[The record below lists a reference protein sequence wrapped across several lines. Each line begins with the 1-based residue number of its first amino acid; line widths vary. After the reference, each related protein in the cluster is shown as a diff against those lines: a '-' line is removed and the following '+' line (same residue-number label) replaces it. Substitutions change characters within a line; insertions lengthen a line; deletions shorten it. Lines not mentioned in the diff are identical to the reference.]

1 MFKKIKQKNTQGFT
15 LVEMM
20 IYLALMTVIAV
31 VIVQSIV
38 VVLKSNRSGFAE
50 SNLRNAAYSAFE
62 GMVREIHASD
72 SIIIASSGLLQLNQS
87 NPTVNVVQFSTSS
100 DARLNL
106 SDGGSTSTLSYL
118 GPLISKDV
126 VVKSLIFTPINTG
139 KSQAIRI
146 QMNLTTTVDGQTKS
160 EWFYDTAILKG
171 SY

>member
-1 MFKKIKQKNTQGFT
+1 MFKKIKGFT

-38 VVLKSNRSGFAE
+38 VVLKSNRKGFAE

-62 GMVREIHASD
+62 RMVREIHASD
-72 SIIIASSGLLQLNQS
+72 SIIIASSSLLQLNQS
-87 NPTVNVVQFSTSS
+87 NPTVNFVQFSTSG
-100 DARLNL
+100 DGRLNL
-106 SDGGSTSTLSYL
+106 SEGGSISTLLYL

>member
-1 MFKKIKQKNTQGFT
+1 MLKKIKQQKIQGFT

-38 VVLKSNRSGFAE
+38 VVLKSNRKGFAE
-50 SNLRNAAYSAFE
+50 SNLRNTAYSALE

-72 SIIIASSGLLQLNQS
+72 STIIASGSLLQLNQS
-87 NPTVNVVQFSTSS
+87 NPIANVVQFSTSS
-100 DARLNL
+100 DARLNMYE
-106 SDGGSTSTLSYL
+106 GGSTSTLSYF

-126 VVKSLIFTPINTG
+126 IVKNLIFTNINTG
-139 KSQAIRI
+139 KSQAVRI
-146 QMNLTTTVDGQTKS
+146 QINLTTAVDGQTKS

>member
-1 MFKKIKQKNTQGFT
+1 MFKKIKQKKIQGFT

-20 IYLALMTVIAV
+20 IYLALMTIIAV

-38 VVLKSNRSGFAE
+38 IVLKSNRKGFAE
-50 SNLRNAAYSAFE
+50 SNLRNAAYSALE
-62 GMVREIHASD
+62 AIVRELHASD
-72 SIIIASSGLLQLNQS
+72 SIIIATDGLLQLNQT
-87 NPTVNVVQFSTSS
+87 NPIVNIVQFSTSS

-106 SDGGSTSTLSYL
+106 FEGGSTSTLSYL

-126 VVKSLIFTPINTG
+126 IVKSLIFFPINTG
-139 KSQAIRI
+139 KSQAVKI